1 MKVLNAKR
9 RRRSGMVAFVEV
21 ERQTVTLTE
30 AAKILGISR
39 SKAYRLVAAG
49 TFPVP
54 VIRVG
59 GSVVVPVKPLQ
70 RLLEEG
76 TAACGHS
83 CIEVGIVH

>member
-1 MKVLNAKR
+1 MGR
-9 RRRSGMVAFVEV
+9 RANRRVGSGMVARVDI

-39 SKAYRLVAAG
+39 SKAYRLAAAG

-54 VIRVG
+54 LIRLG
-59 GSVVVPVKPLQ
+59 NSWVVPVKPLQ

-76 TAACGHS
+76 TAA
-83 CIEVGIVH
+83 